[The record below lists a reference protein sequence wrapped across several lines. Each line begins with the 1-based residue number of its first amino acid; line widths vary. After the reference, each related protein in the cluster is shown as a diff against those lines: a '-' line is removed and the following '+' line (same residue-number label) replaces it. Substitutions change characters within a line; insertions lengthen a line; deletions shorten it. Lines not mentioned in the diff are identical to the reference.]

1 MVYEFVFEER
11 RYPHPLLKVSRLIRH
26 ESIPVLLK
34 HFQLDIESWTGF
46 SPAMWITTSRPLGCY
61 PTSKSHYLR
70 HVYVKGILENL
81 LPHIRSYSIRHTTRR
96 TFMAACTMIFFNRI
110 RICRCNRTTSRFLLN
125 KIECDST
132 VRGNSDD
139 SDVGEYSEKFKDT
152 LKVSDEC
159 SVELLDNLLRR
170 LND

>member
-1 MVYEFVFEER
+1 
-11 RYPHPLLKVSRLIRH
+11 
-26 ESIPVLLK
+26 
-34 HFQLDIESWTGF
+34 
-46 SPAMWITTSRPLGCY
+46 MWITTLRPLGCY

-96 TFMAACTMIFFNRI
+96 TFMAACTMIYLNTNLQVQPNNFKV
-110 RICRCNRTTSRFLLN
+110 LLN
-125 KIECDST
+125 KIEYDSI
-132 VRGNSDD
+132 VRGNSDG
-139 SDVGEYSEKFKDT
+139 SGVEEHSKKFKDA
-152 LKVSDEC
+152 LGVSDEC